1 MPRGGPTTRSS
12 RPTYDLTA
20 RDQGAWGEQEAPSRL
35 CTGLRRTAL
44 GALLWS
50 RAASAVRYNSEEEIR
65 ARITRLPR
73 RHARRRRPSSG
84 PKSQKS
90 TPDARLGARFNR
102 AFSLDFDI
110 VMQQIR
116 RRFDVRRLQRV
127 IHVILRVRRRLPVY
141 PDKQTSSEPVGMS
154 QTCQKPTSPGAN
166 AEDATVIPAA
176 QPCEARLSDV
186 CGRLKACTAPLA
198 HSAKLRTQA

>member
-44 GALLWS
+44 GVLLWS
-50 RAASAVRYNSEEEIR
+50 RAARAVQYNSEEEIR
-65 ARITRLPR
+65 ARITRVPR

-84 PKSQKS
+84 PTRKSQKS
-90 TPDARLGARFNR
+90 TPDARLGTRSNR

-116 RRFDVRRLQRV
+116 RRFDVRRLQRNGSNPDFLLGAARPLPPSADIGPGGQSV
-127 IHVILRVRRRLPVY
+127 GQAAQFCLGAAVPHSVLLKRLRRLM
-141 PDKQTSSEPVGMS
+141 G
-154 QTCQKPTSPGAN
+154 
-166 AEDATVIPAA
+166 
-176 QPCEARLSDV
+176 
-186 CGRLKACTAPLA
+186 
-198 HSAKLRTQA
+198 

>member
-44 GALLWS
+44 GVLLWS
-50 RAASAVRYNSEEEIR
+50 RAARAVQYNSEEEIR

-84 PKSQKS
+84 PTRKSQKS
-90 TPDARLGARFNR
+90 TPDARLGARSNR
-102 AFSLDFDI
+102 TFSLDFDI

-127 IHVILRVRRRLPVY
+127 NKRHHSI
-141 PDKQTSSEPVGMS
+141 TSSARPSSIAGISRPSAFAVLRLILSSNLVGW
-154 QTCQKPTSPGAN
+154 
-166 AEDATVIPAA
+166 
-176 QPCEARLSDV
+176 
-186 CGRLKACTAPLA
+186 
-198 HSAKLRTQA
+198 

>member
-20 RDQGAWGEQEAPSRL
+20 RDQGAWGEQEVPSRL

-50 RAASAVRYNSEEEIR
+50 RGASAVRYNSEEEIR

-84 PKSQKS
+84 PTRKSQKS
-90 TPDARLGARFNR
+90 TPDARLGARSNH

-127 IHVILRVRRRLPVY
+127 KRRNSGGYQRMSALAGTSKADISRFMSTRPKS
-141 PDKQTSSEPVGMS
+141 KQYRHLV
-154 QTCQKPTSPGAN
+154 QK
-166 AEDATVIPAA
+166 
-176 QPCEARLSDV
+176 
-186 CGRLKACTAPLA
+186 
-198 HSAKLRTQA
+198 

>member
-84 PKSQKS
+84 PTRKSQKF
-90 TPDARLGARFNR
+90 TPDARLGARSNR

-110 VMQQIR
+110 VMQQIKAPLR
-116 RRFDVRRLQRV
+116 R
-127 IHVILRVRRRLPVY
+127 
-141 PDKQTSSEPVGMS
+141 
-154 QTCQKPTSPGAN
+154 PTSATGQKAKFRGDQRMSALASKADISRFMSN
-166 AEDATVIPAA
+166 A
-176 QPCEARLSDV
+176 LV
-186 CGRLKACTAPLA
+186 CNGHRGLVNGP
-198 HSAKLRTQA
+198 

>member
-20 RDQGAWGEQEAPSRL
+20 RDQGAWGEQEVPSRL

-50 RAASAVRYNSEEEIR
+50 RGASAVRYNSEEEIR

-84 PKSQKS
+84 PTRKSQKS
-90 TPDARLGARFNR
+90 TPDARLGARSNH

-116 RRFDVRRLQRV
+116 RRLDVRRLQRV
-127 IHVILRVRRRLPVY
+127 KLRRTQFEQMSSGLP
-141 PDKQTSSEPVGMS
+141 
-154 QTCQKPTSPGAN
+154 
-166 AEDATVIPAA
+166 
-176 QPCEARLSDV
+176 
-186 CGRLKACTAPLA
+186 LKADISRFMSTRPKSKQYRHLVQ
-198 HSAKLRTQA
+198 K

>member
-1 MPRGGPTTRSS
+1 MPRVGPTTRSS
-12 RPTYDLTA
+12 RPTSDLTA
-20 RDQGAWGEQEAPSRL
+20 PDQGAWGEQEAPSSL

-84 PKSQKS
+84 PTRKSQKS
-90 TPDARLGARFNR
+90 TPDARLGARSNR
-102 AFSLDFDI
+102 AFSVAFDI

-116 RRFDVRRLQRV
+116 RRLDMSSGLPLIADIARCSR
-127 IHVILRVRRRLPVY
+127 HVAFVPTT
-141 PDKQTSSEPVGMS
+141 DSCAATKTS
-154 QTCQKPTSPGAN
+154 
-166 AEDATVIPAA
+166 
-176 QPCEARLSDV
+176 ARTREFCAVLSKI
-186 CGRLKACTAPLA
+186 GHL
-198 HSAKLRTQA
+198 

>member
-84 PKSQKS
+84 PTRKSQKS
-90 TPDARLGARFNR
+90 TPDARLGARSNH

-127 IHVILRVRRRLPVY
+127 KRRNSGGYQRMSALAGTSKADISRFMSTRPKS
-141 PDKQTSSEPVGMS
+141 KQYRHLV
-154 QTCQKPTSPGAN
+154 QK
-166 AEDATVIPAA
+166 
-176 QPCEARLSDV
+176 
-186 CGRLKACTAPLA
+186 
-198 HSAKLRTQA
+198 